1 MKNKHL
7 LLIGITIIMLVT
19 ACGNNEESATGN
31 SKVSISR
38 FEKDSNTISQEDEAL
53 LISLSEQQEIKEEQ
67 EEDDNNRYDSNEHV
81 GELAI
86 RNENNTGESLENNDN
101 TNETEEG
108 TEPSES
114 DTESSETSETSET
127 ENDNNVE
134 NTDNVSEVENTPDTD
149 LSYVISNNDIIYNDI
164 IYTDLYLNIQQIEQ
178 QSQYDIDTLIK
189 FILQSYPSS
198 EQVYTF
204 IQMNNGAEI
213 TDGEDYTDILIDEV
227 LSEASDNYNDIC
239 NRYNDRATWMLTI
252 NKWMG
257 KDKAMLAGCKSFT
270 IIIGTDEDIEVD
282 VSNFE

>member
-7 LLIGITIIMLVT
+7 LLIGITIMMLVT

-38 FEKDSNTISQEDEAL
+38 FEKDSNTISKEDEAL

-67 EEDDNNRYDSNEHV
+67 EENDNNRYDSNEHV
-81 GELAI
+81 GELVI
-86 RNENNTGESLENNDN
+86 RNEDDTSGSLENNDDN
-101 TNETEEG
+101 TNKTEEG

-114 DTESSETSETSET
+114 DTESSET

-178 QSQYDIDTLIK
+178 QSQYDTDTLIK

-213 TDGEDYTDILIDEV
+213 ADGEDYTDILIDEV

-282 VSNFE
+282 VSDFE